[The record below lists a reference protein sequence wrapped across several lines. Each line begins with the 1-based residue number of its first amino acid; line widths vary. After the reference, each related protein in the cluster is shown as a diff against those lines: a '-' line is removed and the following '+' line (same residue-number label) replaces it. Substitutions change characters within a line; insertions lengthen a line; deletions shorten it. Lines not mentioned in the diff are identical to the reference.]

1 MAKGKGLGR
10 GLEAI
15 FAEEVP
21 AAQNTPVGIRLSEIE
36 PNPRQ
41 PRQDFDPLAL
51 EELAQSI
58 RENGVITPITLRKT
72 GDTYQ
77 IIAGER
83 RWRASRLAGL
93 TEIPAI
99 VLDVDEDAA
108 YALALIEN
116 LQREDLNPM
125 EEAEGYRRLTQELG
139 LTQEQA
145 AQRVGRSRPA
155 VANALRLLSLPKS
168 VETLLRD
175 KQLSAGHARA
185 LLPLEREEV
194 MLNAAQIILEQQ
206 LSVRQTETLVKQ
218 LQKEPKEKTPKTPDI
233 YVQDLERAMASL
245 TGHKITIKHGEKKGK
260 ITIEYYGNEDLEA
273 VCEALKGIRTDKIA
287 E

>member
-21 AAQNTPVGIRLSEIE
+21 VQNTPVGIRLSEIE

-41 PRQDFDPLAL
+41 PRQDFDPAAL
-51 EELAQSI
+51 EDLAQSI
-58 RENGVITPITLRKT
+58 RENGIITPITLRKT

-93 TEIPAI
+93 HEIPAI
-99 VLDVDEDAA
+99 VLDVDEQTA

-168 VETLLRD
+168 VEALLRD

-194 MLNAAQIILEQQ
+194 MLKAAQTIIEQQ
-206 LSVRQTETLVKQ
+206 LSVRQTEALVKQ
-218 LQKEPKEKTPKTPDI
+218 LQKAPVDKPEKTPDI
-233 YVQDLERAMASL
+233 YVEQLERDMSSL
-245 TGHKITIKHGEKKGK
+245 TAHRITIKHGAKKGK
-260 ITIEYYGNEDLEA
+260 TTIEYYGNEDLEA

>member
-1 MAKGKGLGR
+1 MAKAKGLGR
-10 GLEAI
+10 GLDALFGDEQVSSAM
-15 FAEEVP
+15 P
-21 AAQNTPVGIRLSEIE
+21 QGIRLSDIE

-41 PRQDFDPLAL
+41 PRQDFDPAAL

-83 RWRASRLAGL
+83 RWRASRMAGL
-93 TEIPAI
+93 HEIPAV
-99 VLDVDEDAA
+99 VLDVDENTA

-145 AQRVGRSRPA
+145 AKRVGISRPA
-155 VANALRLLSLPKS
+155 VANALRLLSLPKA
-168 VETLLRD
+168 VAEMLRD
-175 KQLSAGHARA
+175 KEISAGHARA
-185 LLPLEREEV
+185 LLPLEDPARMEQ
-194 MLNAAQIILEQQ
+194 AAKTVIEQQ
-206 LSVRQTETLVKQ
+206 LSVRQTEMLVKRLLSQ
-218 LQKEPKEKTPKTPDI
+218 PKDAPEKQPDI
-233 YVQDLERAMASL
+233 YVADLERAMEAL
-245 TGHKITIKHGEKKGK
+245 TGHRIAIQPGAKRGRVV
-260 ITIEYYGNEDLEA
+260 IEYYGNEDLEA
-273 VCEALKGIRTDKIA
+273 VCDALKSIKKHNN
-287 E
+287 

>member
-21 AAQNTPVGIRLSEIE
+21 VQNTPVGIRLSEIE

-41 PRQDFDPLAL
+41 PRQDFDPAAL
-51 EELAQSI
+51 EDLAQSI
-58 RENGVITPITLRKT
+58 RENGIITPITLRKT

-93 TEIPAI
+93 HEIPAI
-99 VLDVDEDAA
+99 VLDVDEETA

-145 AQRVGRSRPA
+145 AQRVGISRPA
-155 VANALRLLSLPKS
+155 VANALRLLTLPKA
-168 VETLLRD
+168 VAGLLRD

-194 MLNAAQIILEQQ
+194 MLKAAQTIIEQQ
-206 LSVRQTETLVKQ
+206 LSVRQTEALVKQ
-218 LQKEPKEKTPKTPDI
+218 LQKAPVDKPEKTPDI
-233 YVQDLERAMASL
+233 YVEQLERDMSSL
-245 TGHKITIKHGEKKGK
+245 TAHRITIKHGAKKGK

>member
-21 AAQNTPVGIRLSEIE
+21 VQNTPVGIRLSEIE

-41 PRQDFDPLAL
+41 PRQDFDPAAL
-51 EELAQSI
+51 EDLAQSI
-58 RENGVITPITLRKT
+58 RENGIITPITLRKT

-93 TEIPAI
+93 HEIPAI
-99 VLDVDEDAA
+99 VLDVDEQTA

-145 AQRVGRSRPA
+145 AQRVGISRPA
-155 VANALRLLSLPKS
+155 VANALRLLTLPKA
-168 VETLLRD
+168 VAGLLRD

-194 MLNAAQIILEQQ
+194 MLKAAQTIIEQQ
-206 LSVRQTETLVKQ
+206 LSVRQTEALVKQ
-218 LQKEPKEKTPKTPDI
+218 LQKVPVDKPEKTPDI
-233 YVQDLERAMASL
+233 YVEQLERDMSSL
-245 TGHKITIKHGEKKGK
+245 TAHRITLKHGAKKGI

>member
-1 MAKGKGLGR
+1 MAKAKGLGR
-10 GLEAI
+10 GLDALFGDEQASS
-15 FAEEVP
+15 
-21 AAQNTPVGIRLSEIE
+21 AAPQGIRLSDIE

-41 PRQDFDPLAL
+41 PRQDFDPAAL

-83 RWRASRLAGL
+83 RWRASRMAGL
-93 TEIPAI
+93 HEIPAV
-99 VLDVDEDAA
+99 VLDVDENTA

-145 AQRVGRSRPA
+145 ARRVGISRPA
-155 VANALRLLSLPKS
+155 VANALRLLSLPKA
-168 VETLLRD
+168 VAALLRD
-175 KQLSAGHARA
+175 KEISAGHARA
-185 LLPLEREEV
+185 LLPLEDPERMEQ
-194 MLNAAQIILEQQ
+194 AAKTVIGQQ
-206 LSVRQTETLVKQ
+206 LSVRQTELLVKRLLSQ
-218 LQKEPKEKTPKTPDI
+218 PKDAPEKQPDI
-233 YVQDLERAMASL
+233 YVADLERAMEAL
-245 TGHKITIKHGEKKGK
+245 TGHRIAIQPGAKKGRVV
-260 ITIEYYGNEDLEA
+260 IEYYGNEDLEA
-273 VCEALKGIRTDKIA
+273 VCNALKSIKKQNN
-287 E
+287 